1 MSGLVWW
8 SSSVS
13 SLFVVKRR
21 HVNDNGKVNSQWGD
35 KRLWQVI
42 RCKVDNYRF
51 TCDPDLISLNFNLK
65 SFAMYNN
72 GEPLAFGPPNRPMFN
87 CQFTSEKT
95 NKSGQSFGN
104 VQHRC

>member
-1 MSGLVWW
+1 MGGQEVVASYSLQGGQL
-8 SSSVS
+8 SVYS
-13 SLFVVKRR
+13 
-21 HVNDNGKVNSQWGD
+21 
-35 KRLWQVI
+35 
-42 RCKVDNYRF
+42 
-51 TCDPDLISLNFNLK
+51 CDPDLISLNFNLK